1 MKIRLVNHNDIPK
14 WWALSR
20 EYDCYVK
27 EIVSDLTEWYDGND
41 TSPAFDAYIQSKI
54 KKSEAFIAV
63 DALDNCL
70 GIIAVSVNNNR
81 ITFFGISHKSDFQ
94 AVGNALLEYALDKLD
109 VSKPI
114 HINEIV
120 STAPHIQNNVKIV
133 KSYGF
138 TYLCDSTENGVPVN
152 TYVKSPT

>member
-81 ITFFGISHKSDFQ
+81 ITFFGISHTGLVYITF
-94 AVGNALLEYALDKLD
+94 
-109 VSKPI
+109 PI
-114 HINEIV
+114 WRI
-120 STAPHIQNNVKIV
+120 
-133 KSYGF
+133 
-138 TYLCDSTENGVPVN
+138 
-152 TYVKSPT
+152 